1 MKTKTA
7 MKEMRKEKEFDCSA
21 ASALPNFC
29 VSFPQPMIFWN
40 ALRWTSLYA
49 QVACVINK
57 TERGVASGRIRVSK
71 RRTALCLLL
80 LPITLLMAK
89 TLRSQSQNSPKKS
102 AKTVGQN
109 PSAKS
114 PLKKLTPAAQQWVDA
129 TMRKMSVEEKI
140 GQLLFTTYHGT
151 FTSTDSP
158 PYQQMLHSVKDLH
171 VGGFIIVTHI
181 GPLGIEKSQA
191 YPTAALNNELQTKA
205 KIPLLVGAD
214 FERGSAMRLDE
225 GTSFPTNMA
234 LAAAGNPKDAYTM
247 GKITAIE
254 ARDVG
259 VHWIYAPVADVN
271 NNPEN
276 PIVNTRSFGEDP
288 ARVAEFVSEYV
299 RGVNENGGLATAKH
313 FPGHGDTAADSHI
326 DLPVIK
332 ADRARLDA
340 LELVPFRAAIE
351 AGVGSIMT
359 GHLNV
364 PSLEPDPNT
373 PATLSNNILTGVLR
387 DQLGFQGLVIT
398 DAMDMGGITVRF
410 APGEAAVRAVLA
422 GADALL
428 MPPVP
433 DAAFEALQEAVKS
446 GRISKERLDA
456 SVRRI
461 LEAKARLGLE
471 KNRLVDLGALNTRF
485 ASVNWQREAQDISD
499 RGITLLRDTPKRLP
513 LDATRPSRALLL
525 AFYADPEPY
534 PGEDLERELR
544 KRFDSVTTLR
554 ADTRFVSAANLKLP
568 SPDSYDVAL
577 LALFVRVSD
586 RKGNVDVPAEQSALA
601 EQVYKAGKPVITV
614 AFGSPYLIERF
625 PQAETW
631 LGAFGISDV
640 AQISVARALFGEIPV
655 RGHLPVTI
663 PGIGLKTGFG
673 IEVPADAMKLQPM
686 DVREEARLQPAFD
699 VIEAAV
705 KDKAFPGATL
715 AIGYK
720 GKVSVHAFGKLSYDA
735 NSPSVNTG
743 TLYDIAS
750 LTKVVGTTTI
760 SEKLVEH
767 DFPVALDLD
776 AKVERYLPEWI
787 SSGSQLEWR
796 HRVTVRHLLTHTSGL
811 PAFKEYWRTSKGK
824 QDTLNRIFAE
834 PLEYEPGTKMIYSDL
849 GIILLAE
856 IIHRLTGKTM
866 DELARENIFS
876 PLGMN
881 HTMYLP
887 PKKIWPA
894 IAPTEI
900 DNQLRHRLI
909 QGEVHD
915 ENAFAIGGVSG
926 HAGLFS
932 TAPDLAV
939 FCHMELNGGVYG
951 HAQIVKRATIA
962 QFTVP
967 QELSK
972 GTRTLGW
979 VVPTEGS
986 FMGHF
991 YGPHAFGHTG
1001 FTGTSIYIDPDRQLF
1016 VVLLTNRVN
1025 PTRENM
1031 KISKVRPALH
1041 DAVVQSLGLAT
1052 SVAPAN

>member
-1 MKTKTA
+1 
-7 MKEMRKEKEFDCSA
+7 
-21 ASALPNFC
+21 
-29 VSFPQPMIFWN
+29 
-40 ALRWTSLYA
+40 
-49 QVACVINK
+49 
-57 TERGVASGRIRVSK
+57 
-71 RRTALCLLL
+71 
-80 LPITLLMAK
+80 
-89 TLRSQSQNSPKKS
+89 
-102 AKTVGQN
+102 
-109 PSAKS
+109 
-114 PLKKLTPAAQQWVDA
+114 
-129 TMRKMSVEEKI
+129 
-140 GQLLFTTYHGT
+140 
-151 FTSTDSP
+151 
-158 PYQQMLHSVKDLH
+158 
-171 VGGFIIVTHI
+171 
-181 GPLGIEKSQA
+181 
-191 YPTAALNNELQTKA
+191 
-205 KIPLLVGAD
+205 
-214 FERGSAMRLDE
+214 MRLDE

-234 LAAAGNPKDAYTM
+234 LAAAGDPKDAYTM

-254 ARDVG
+254 ARDAG
-259 VHWIYAPVADVN
+259 VHWIYAPVADIN
-271 NNPEN
+271 NNPDN
-276 PIVNTRSFGEDP
+276 PIINTRSFGENP
-288 ARVAEFVSEYV
+288 GRVAEFVSAYV

-326 DLPVIK
+326 DLPVIN
-332 ADRARLDA
+332 ADRTRLDE

-351 AGVGSIMT
+351 AGVGSVMT

-364 PSLEPDPNT
+364 PALEPDPNT
-373 PATLSNNILTGVLR
+373 PATLSHNILTGVLR
-387 DQLGFQGLVIT
+387 DQLGFEGLVIT

-433 DAAFEALQEAVKS
+433 DAAFEALQVAVKS
-446 GRISKERLDA
+446 GRISGERLDA
-456 SVRRI
+456 SVRRL
-461 LEAKARLGLE
+461 LEAKARLGLD
-471 KNRLVDLGALNTRF
+471 KNRMVDLAGLNTKF
-485 ASVNWQREAQDISD
+485 ASVKWQSEAQDISD

-513 LDATRPSRALLL
+513 LDGTEPSRALLL

-554 ADTRFVSAANLKLP
+554 ADTRFANAANLKLP
-568 SPDSYDVAL
+568 PPDSYDIAL

-586 RKGNVDVPAEQSALA
+586 RKGNVDVPAEQATLA
-601 EQVYKAGKPVITV
+601 EQVYKSGKPVITL
-614 AFGSPYLIERF
+614 ALGSPYLIERF
-625 PQAETW
+625 AQAETW

-640 AQISVARALFGEIPV
+640 AQISMARALFGEIPI

-663 PGIGLKTGFG
+663 PGIGLKAGFG
-673 IEVPADAMKLQPM
+673 IEVPAEPMKLAPM
-686 DVREEARLQPAFD
+686 DVRGEAQLQPAFD

-715 AIGYK
+715 AVGYK
-720 GKVSVHAFGKLSYDA
+720 GRVSVHAFGKLSYDA
-735 NSPSVNTG
+735 KSLSVNADTM
-743 TLYDIAS
+743 YDIAS

-760 SEKLVEH
+760 TEKLFEG
-767 DFPVALDLD
+767 DFPVPLDLD

-787 SSGSQLEWR
+787 GRSAAGEGVHGPGEGNSSELEWR

-824 QDTLNRIFAE
+824 QDTLDRIFAE
-834 PLEYEPGTKMIYSDL
+834 PLEFEPGTKMIYSDL

-856 IIHRLTGKTM
+856 IIHRLTGKNL
-866 DELARENIFS
+866 DELTREDIFS

-887 PKKIWPA
+887 PKKIWPT

-932 TAPDLAV
+932 TAPDLAA
-939 FCHMELNGGVYG
+939 FCQMLLNGGVYA
-951 HAQIVKRATIA
+951 HQRIVRRSTIA

-967 QELSK
+967 QELSNR
-972 GTRTLGW
+972 TRTLGW
-979 VVPTEGS
+979 VVPSEGGFS
-986 FMGHF
+986 GHF
-991 YGPHAFGHTG
+991 FGPHSFGHTG

-1031 KISKVRPALH
+1031 KIAKVRPALH
-1041 DAVVQSLGLAT
+1041 DAVMQSLGFA
-1052 SVAPAN
+1052 SAPVPTR

>member
-1 MKTKTA
+1 
-7 MKEMRKEKEFDCSA
+7 
-21 ASALPNFC
+21 
-29 VSFPQPMIFWN
+29 
-40 ALRWTSLYA
+40 
-49 QVACVINK
+49 
-57 TERGVASGRIRVSK
+57 
-71 RRTALCLLL
+71 
-80 LPITLLMAK
+80 MAK
-89 TLRSQSQNSPKKS
+89 KLRSQSKPSPKKPSQAS
-102 AKTVGQN
+102 AQN
-109 PSAKS
+109 SSRKS
-114 PLKKLTPAAQQWVDA
+114 PLKSLTPAARAWVDA
-129 TMRKMSVEEKI
+129 TMKKMSTDEKV

-151 FTSTDSP
+151 FTATDSP
-158 PYQQMLHSVKDLH
+158 AYQQMLHCVNDLH
-171 VGGFIIVTHI
+171 AGGFIIVTHI

-191 YPTAALNNELQTKA
+191 YPTAALNNELQAKA

-225 GTSFPTNMA
+225 GTSFPTQMA
-234 LAAAGNPKDAYTM
+234 LAAAGDPKDAYTM

-259 VHWIYAPVADVN
+259 VHWIYAPVSDVN

-276 PIVNTRSFGEDP
+276 PIINTRSFGEEP
-288 ARVAEFVSEYV
+288 SRVAEFVSEYV

-332 ADRARLDA
+332 ADRARLDS
-340 LELVPFRAAIE
+340 LELVPFRAAIA
-351 AGVGSIMT
+351 AGAGSVMT

-364 PSLEPDPNT
+364 PALEPDPNT
-373 PATLSNNILTGVLR
+373 PATLSHNILTGVLR
-387 DQLGFQGLVIT
+387 EQLGFEGLVIT

-433 DAAFEALQEAVKS
+433 DAAFEALQVAVKS
-446 GRISKERLDA
+446 GRISRERLDA

-471 KNRLVDLGALNTRF
+471 KNRFVDLAALNTKF
-485 ASVNWQREAQDISD
+485 ASVKWQSAAQDISD

-513 LDATRPSRALLL
+513 LDGTKASRALLL

-534 PGEDLERELR
+534 PGEDLERELK

-586 RKGNVDVPAEQSALA
+586 RKGNVDVPAEQAAIA
-601 EQVYKAGKPVITV
+601 EQIYKTGKPVITL

-640 AQISVARALFGEIPV
+640 AQISMARALFGEIPI

-663 PGIGLKTGFG
+663 PGIGLKAGFG
-673 IEVPADAMKLQPM
+673 IEVAADAMKLQPM
-686 DVREEARLQPAFD
+686 DVREEAKLQPAFD
-699 VIEAAV
+699 VIESAV

-720 GKVSVHAFGKLSYDA
+720 GRVSVHAFGKLSYDA
-735 NSPSVNTG
+735 KSPSVNVDTM
-743 TLYDIAS
+743 YDIAS

-760 SEKLVEH
+760 SEKLAEH
-767 DFPVALDLD
+767 DFPVPLDLD
-776 AKVERYLPEWI
+776 AKVERYLPEWT
-787 SSGSQLEWR
+787 SSGAQLDWR

-811 PAFKEYWRTSKGK
+811 PAFKEYWRTSKGY
-824 QDTLNRIFAE
+824 QDTLSRIFAE
-834 PLEYEPGTKMIYSDL
+834 PLEHEPGTKMIYSDL

-856 IIHRLTGKTM
+856 IIHRLTGKTL
-866 DELARENIFS
+866 DALDRENIFS

-887 PKKIWPA
+887 PKKIWPT

-900 DNQLRHRLI
+900 DNQLRHRLV

-932 TAPDLAV
+932 TAPDLAA
-939 FCHMELNGGVYG
+939 FCQMLLNGGVYA
-951 HAQIVKRATIA
+951 HQRIVRRATIA
-962 QFTVP
+962 EFTEP
-967 QELSK
+967 QELS
-972 GTRTLGW
+972 GRTRTLGW
-979 VVPTEGS
+979 VVPGEGS
-986 FMGHF
+986 FMGHH
-991 YGPHAFGHTG
+991 YGPHSFGHTG

-1031 KISKVRPALH
+1031 KIAKVRPALH
-1041 DAVVQSLGLAT
+1041 DAVVQALGLA
-1052 SVAPAN
+1052 SNVAPAN